1 MAVAVNKVVILSFFV
16 APENW
21 RCPPTA
27 RASSDAYLTGNGEGR
42 LRLHRAPQGADVRNR
57 QWQALP
63 RRVGGRR
70 QAHALEEFHRRHAC
84 LRRDIDDSGGRGVF
98 TALQRGARSWWAT
111 FIQMDEADVAKARS
125 VRRSAGSSS
134 GGSSWSFFAS
144 SEAVK
149 NLEAQA
155 AAASAAKR

>member
-1 MAVAVNKVVILSFFV
+1 MVPV
-16 APENW
+16 
-21 RCPPTA
+21 TA
-27 RASSDAYLTGNGEGR
+27 RASSDDVAMVKEGFDSTVRPKVQTYEIDNGKLFLDAWAADGKPMLSKNFTGVMRVFGVISMTAAGVALVFSDWSSVSQGED
-42 LRLHRAPQGADVRNR
+42 H
-57 QWQALP
+57 
-63 RRVGGRR
+63 
-70 QAHALEEFHRRHAC
+70 
-84 LRRDIDDSGGRGVF
+84 VF

-155 AAASAAKR
+155 AAAASAAKR